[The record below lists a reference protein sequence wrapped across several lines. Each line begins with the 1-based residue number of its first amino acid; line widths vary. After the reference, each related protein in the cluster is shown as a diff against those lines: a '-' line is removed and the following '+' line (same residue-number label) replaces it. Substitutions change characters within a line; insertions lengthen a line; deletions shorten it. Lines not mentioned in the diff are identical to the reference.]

1 MSVWLDHLTSILMAG
16 VVILIL
22 AAIWYRN
29 QVSAAATTNTYR
41 DRARIEVIRETID
54 RDMAR
59 LGADVDPADA
69 AILGWSW
76 TGTTRTFEFRGAVHE
91 AGRVDRIR
99 YLATRTACTTSDAS
113 TCWRLQRQTWT
124 GSDYA
129 VSGFD
134 MEVATVQVSLTPTGP
149 VADATG
155 VSIRIVLPAPELRPN
170 TTATDPRR
178 LPISLDRYYRLVNQV
193 LRASA

>member
-54 RDMAR
+54 RVMAR

-99 YLATRTACTTSDAS
+99 YLATRTACTTSD
-113 TCWRLQRQTWT
+113 
-124 GSDYA
+124 
-129 VSGFD
+129 
-134 MEVATVQVSLTPTGP
+134 P
-149 VADATG
+149 
-155 VSIRIVLPAPELRPN
+155 IRP
-170 TTATDPRR
+170 
-178 LPISLDRYYRLVNQV
+178 
-193 LRASA
+193 